1 MADNSAQRA
10 LTASALALLGACA
23 AGTGLLPP
31 LAEQTG
37 VSTSRAVWLGLVL
50 GCGLLLHWVFLALA
64 ARRLDRS
71 VPGWLAMA
79 VCLTPIGGAAAL
91 SLLGFFASD
100 RVDRLASRS
109 ALAPGA

>member
-1 MADNSAQRA
+1 MTDSPAQRA
-10 LTASALALLGACA
+10 LAVSALALLGACA
-23 AGTGLLPP
+23 AGTGFLPP
-31 LAEQTG
+31 LAEQTWA
-37 VSTSRAVWLGLVL
+37 STPRALGLGL
-50 GCGLLLHWVFLALA
+50 ALAGGLLLHWVSLALA

-91 SLLGFFASD
+91 SVLGFFAGD
-100 RVDRLASRS
+100 RAGRPASHS